1 MDSKGCLVWA
11 AGLLVI
17 VAVILAVGFGSGAWP
32 FTQFPPGRLS
42 TR

>member
-17 VAVILAVGFGSGAWP
+17 AAVILAVGFGSGAWP
-32 FTQFPPGRLS
+32 FTQVPAGAL
-42 TR
+42 TH